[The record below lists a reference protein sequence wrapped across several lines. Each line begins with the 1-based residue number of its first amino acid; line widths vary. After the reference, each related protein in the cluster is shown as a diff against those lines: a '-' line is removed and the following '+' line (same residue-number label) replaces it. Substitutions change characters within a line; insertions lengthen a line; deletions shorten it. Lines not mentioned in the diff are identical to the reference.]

1 MRKVQPSHRQ
11 PDLFASPDP
20 PVTMALVELTELT
33 LLISTLLMEAAV
45 NTAATEVG
53 NEDHA

>member
-1 MRKVQPSHRQ
+1 MRQVQPSHRQ

-20 PVTMALVELTELT
+20 PVTIASVEVTGLT
-33 LLISTLLMEAAV
+33 LLISALLMEAAV